1 MVEFEHSI
9 FVESSPQSVFDYATN
24 PANDAEWQG
33 SIESS
38 EWVTDGPA
46 GVGSEMKSIV
56 KFMGRE
62 FESTAQITEW
72 EPPSRFGMKVDQGP
86 VPFELSVRVESEQSG
101 SRVTLHGQAEVG
113 SFFKLAEGL
122 VGKQLQKQF
131 ETDLKTLK
139 SKLES

>member
-1 MVEFEHSI
+1 MVTFEQSVY
-9 FVESSPQSVFDYATN
+9 VEDSPQAVFEYVTN

-38 EWVTDGPA
+38 EWVSEGPPDA
-46 GVGSEMKSIV
+46 GSRVKSVV

-62 FESTAQITEW
+62 FESTAEITEW
-72 EPPSRFGMKVDQGP
+72 EPPSRYGMRVEEGP
-86 VPFELSVRVESEQSG
+86 VPFELSVRIEPEGSG
-101 SRVTLHGQAEVG
+101 SLVTLNGQAEVG

-131 ETDLKTLK
+131 ETDLNTMK
-139 SKLES
+139 SKVGD